1 MGRRRILDGRHLFH
15 RPGRRAPGRVRPFR
29 RHLRRPRALYH
40 HAGREP
46 ARPVRRRRGAREGQR
61 SAARDACP
69 WQVPR
74 SERPVPDQ
82 HRRTAPSARGRG
94 AVRGRSQ
101 GRYLVPGRDLP
112 RHPRVAVRRAR
123 VRVGLS
129 LAREPARPPPA
140 RREPHQTGVIHT
152 LRRLASGL
160 LVLAF
165 VSAVTGADTVGE
177 LLPSTPGQVR
187 VVALGDSVTSGSN
200 CDCAAFP
207 QLYGDLLHN
216 RSAVPVTVDNQG
228 VAGLDSTGLLQQLSQ
243 RDVERSTKA
252 ANVVLLTIGA
262 NDFGDHH
269 DDVTSGQCSGDCVS
283 DEYEQLTAN
292 LGRILSRIHA
302 LRGDRPTTIL
312 MTGYWNVF
320 KDGAVAEQQYTPSG
334 RIASDQLTV
343 RTNNAIAAAA
353 SADDATYVDIYT
365 PFEDSADITALLAS
379 DGDHPNA
386 AGHALIARLLLAAT
400 PNPLPTSPR
409 QGG

>member
-1 MGRRRILDGRHLFH
+1 M
-15 RPGRRAPGRVRPFR
+15 
-29 RHLRRPRALYH
+29 
-40 HAGREP
+40 
-46 ARPVRRRRGAREGQR
+46 
-61 SAARDACP
+61 
-69 WQVPR
+69 
-74 SERPVPDQ
+74 
-82 HRRTAPSARGRG
+82 
-94 AVRGRSQ
+94 
-101 GRYLVPGRDLP
+101 
-112 RHPRVAVRRAR
+112 
-123 VRVGLS
+123 
-129 LAREPARPPPA
+129 
-140 RREPHQTGVIHT
+140 IHT
-152 LRRLASGL
+152 LRRLAAGL

-165 VSAVTGADTVGE
+165 VSAVTGADTVSE
-177 LLPSTPGQVR
+177 LLPPPAAGQVR

-228 VAGLDSTGLLQQLSQ
+228 VAGLDSTGLLQELDQ
-243 RDVERSTKA
+243 RNSPVEQATKA

-269 DDVTSGQCSGDCVS
+269 DDVTSGQCTGDCVS

-292 LGRILSRIHA
+292 LGRILSRVHD
-302 LRGDRPTTIL
+302 LRGNLPTTIL

-320 KDGAVAEQQYTPSG
+320 KDGDVAKQQYTPSG
-334 RIASDQLTV
+334 RIASDQLTI

-353 SADDATYVDIYT
+353 RADDATYVDIYT
-365 PFEDSADITALLAS
+365 PFENSTDITALLAS
-379 DGDHPNA
+379 DGDHPDS